1 MRKGGIAMK
10 RLLRPI
16 LLEFCR
22 SHLIL
27 TAAVSLLTV
36 LIPAL
41 NRLLGLGSAVRGVL
55 PFQLQGA
62 ALGFSAALP
71 ALIPIVLGL
80 LAYVP
85 AGRMTRK
92 RNLLPRPDV
101 EEALLLLLIPAAAF
115 WLLLA
120 LAYLIPHGTGL
131 LVAAML
137 LNCPAYG
144 LFAVLSKVLSWG
156 LGGSLWSVYIG
167 GLVTGL
173 LPPLLYLIG
182 SYLPI
187 AALDREGEREEEFI
201 EKQ

>member
-1 MRKGGIAMK
+1 MK

-22 SHLIL
+22 THLIL
-27 TAAVSLLTV
+27 TACAALLTV
-36 LIPAL
+36 LTLAL
-41 NRLLGLGSAVRGVL
+41 CSLLGLGATLADLFPFPLQWATTELRSAI
-55 PFQLQGA
+55 
-62 ALGFSAALP
+62 P
-71 ALIPIVLGL
+71 ALLPMALCL
-80 LAYVP
+80 LAYLP
-85 AGRMTRK
+85 AGRLTRK

-101 EEALLLLLIPAAAF
+101 EEALLLLLLPAAAF

-131 LVAAML
+131 LVAALL
-137 LNCPAYG
+137 LNCPAFG
-144 LFAVLSKVLSWG
+144 LFSLLSQLLGWG
-156 LGGSLWSVYIG
+156 SGGSLWAYYIG

-173 LPPLLYLIG
+173 LPPLLYLMG

-187 AALDREGEREEEFI
+187 AVLDQEAEEEEEII

>member
-1 MRKGGIAMK
+1 MK

-27 TAAVSLLTV
+27 TAIVSLLTV
-36 LIPAL
+36 LIL
-41 NRLLGLGSAVRGVL
+41 ILGGLMGLGSAMSGAL
-55 PFQLQGA
+55 PFRIQGMA
-62 ALGFSAALP
+62 AEFSGALP
-71 ALIPIVLGL
+71 AVIPMALGL
-80 LAYVP
+80 AAYLP
-85 AGRMTRK
+85 AGRFTRK

-101 EEALLLLLIPAAAF
+101 EEALLLLLVPAAAF

-120 LAYLIPHGTGL
+120 MAYLIPHGTGL

-144 LFAVLSKVLSWG
+144 LFVMLSQILSWG
-156 LGGSLWSVYIG
+156 SGGSLWPVYIG
-167 GLVTGL
+167 GLITGL
-173 LPPLLYLIG
+173 LPPLLFLIG
-182 SYLPI
+182 SYFPI
-187 AALDREGEREEEFI
+187 AALDLETGDEEEFI

>member
-1 MRKGGIAMK
+1 MK

-27 TAAVSLLTV
+27 TAVVSLLTV
-36 LIPAL
+36 LAL
-41 NRLLGLGSAVRGVL
+41 TASGLLGLGSAVRDLL
-55 PFQLQGA
+55 PFPLRGA
-62 ALGFSAALP
+62 ASELSGTLP
-71 ALIPIVLGL
+71 ALIPMLLGL
-80 LAYVP
+80 LAYLP
-85 AGRMTRK
+85 AGRFTRK

-101 EEALLLLLIPAAAF
+101 EEALLLLLLPAAAF

-144 LFAVLSKVLSWG
+144 LYSLLAQFLGWG
-156 LGGSLWSVYIG
+156 SGGSFWAVYVG

-173 LPPLLYLIG
+173 LPPLLYLMG

-187 AALDREGEREEEFI
+187 AALDLEEEPDEEFI

>member
-1 MRKGGIAMK
+1 MK

-27 TAAVSLLTV
+27 TAVVSLLTV
-36 LIPAL
+36 LVLAVSG
-41 NRLLGLGSAVRGVL
+41 LLGLGSAVREAL
-55 PFQLQGA
+55 PFHLQGA
-62 ALGFSAALP
+62 ASELSGTLP
-71 ALIPIVLGL
+71 ALIPMVLGL
-80 LAYVP
+80 LAYLP
-85 AGRMTRK
+85 AGRFTRK

-101 EEALLLLLIPAAAF
+101 EEALLLLLLPAAAF

-144 LFAVLSKVLSWG
+144 LFSLLSQFLGWG
-156 LGGSLWSVYIG
+156 IGGSLWVVYAG
-167 GLVTGL
+167 GLITGL
-173 LPPLLYLIG
+173 LPPLLYLAG
-182 SYLPI
+182 SWLPI
-187 AALDREGEREEEFI
+187 AALDQEEELDEDFI
-201 EKQ
+201 EKR

>member
-1 MRKGGIAMK
+1 MK

-27 TAAVSLLTV
+27 TALVSLLTV
-36 LIPAL
+36 LVLAVSG
-41 NRLLGLGSAVRGVL
+41 LLGLGSAVREAL
-55 PFQLQGA
+55 PFPLQGA
-62 ALGFSAALP
+62 ASELSGTLP
-71 ALIPIVLGL
+71 ALIPLALGL
-80 LAYVP
+80 LAYLP
-85 AGRMTRK
+85 AGRLTRK

-101 EEALLLLLIPAAAF
+101 EEALLLILLPAAAF

-120 LAYLIPHGTGL
+120 LAYLIPHGAGL

-144 LFAVLSKVLSWG
+144 LFSLLSQFLGWG
-156 LGGSLWSVYIG
+156 IGGSLWVVYAG
-167 GLVTGL
+167 GLITGL
-173 LPPLLYLIG
+173 LPPLLYLAG
-182 SYLPI
+182 SCLPI
-187 AALDREGEREEEFI
+187 AALDQEEDADEEFI

>member
-1 MRKGGIAMK
+1 MK

-16 LLEFCR
+16 LLEFFR

-27 TAAVSLLTV
+27 TAVTSLLTV
-36 LIPAL
+36 LVLAVGQV
-41 NRLLGLGSAVRGVL
+41 LGVGAGMADAFSIQIKGMSSGV
-55 PFQLQGA
+55 QNI
-62 ALGFSAALP
+62 LP
-71 ALIPIVLGL
+71 ALFPLGLGL
-80 LAYVP
+80 LAYLP
-85 AGRMTRK
+85 AGRFARK
-92 RNLLPRPDV
+92 RNLLSRPDV
-101 EEALLLLLIPAAAF
+101 EEALLLLLLPAAAF

-120 LAYLIPHGTGL
+120 VSYLIPHGAGL

-144 LFAVLSKVLSWG
+144 LFSLLAQFLGWG
-156 LGGSLWSVYIG
+156 SGGSLWAVYVG

-173 LPPLLYLIG
+173 LPPLLYLMG

-187 AALDREGEREEEFI
+187 AALDREEGLDEEFI

>member
-1 MRKGGIAMK
+1 MK

-16 LLEFCR
+16 MLEFCR

-27 TAAVSLLTV
+27 TAIVALLTV
-36 LIPAL
+36 LVLTASG
-41 NRLLGLGSAVRGVL
+41 LLGLGNAVKGVL
-55 PFQLQGA
+55 PFQLQRVSSELSGT
-62 ALGFSAALP
+62 LP
-71 ALIPIVLGL
+71 ALIPLVLGL
-80 LAYVP
+80 LAYLP
-85 AGRMTRK
+85 AGRFARK
-92 RNLLPRPDV
+92 RNLLPRPDA
-101 EEALLLLLIPAAAF
+101 EEAILLLLVPAAAF

-120 LAYLIPHGTGL
+120 LAYLIPHGSGL

-144 LFAVLSKVLSWG
+144 LYSLLAQFLGWG
-156 LGGSLWSVYIG
+156 SGGSLWTVYVG

-173 LPPLLYLIG
+173 LPPLLYLMG

-187 AALDREGEREEEFI
+187 AALDLEEDADEEFI

>member
-1 MRKGGIAMK
+1 MK

-22 SHLIL
+22 THLIL
-27 TAAVSLLTV
+27 TACAALLTV
-36 LIPAL
+36 LTLAL
-41 NRLLGLGSAVRGVL
+41 CSLLGLGATLAELFPFPLQWATTELRSAI
-55 PFQLQGA
+55 
-62 ALGFSAALP
+62 P
-71 ALIPIVLGL
+71 ALLPMALCL
-80 LAYVP
+80 LAYLP
-85 AGRMTRK
+85 AGRLTRK

-101 EEALLLLLIPAAAF
+101 EEALLLLLLPAAAF

-131 LVAAML
+131 LVAALL
-137 LNCPAYG
+137 LNCPAFG
-144 LFAVLSKVLSWG
+144 LFSLLSQLLGWG
-156 LGGSLWSVYIG
+156 SGGSLWAYYIG

-173 LPPLLYLIG
+173 LPPLLYLMG

-187 AALDREGEREEEFI
+187 AVLDQEAEEEEEII

>member
-1 MRKGGIAMK
+1 MK

-22 SHLIL
+22 THLIL
-27 TAAVSLLTV
+27 TACAALLTV
-36 LIPAL
+36 LTLAL
-41 NRLLGLGSAVRGVL
+41 CSLLGLGATLADLFPFPLRWATTELRSAI
-55 PFQLQGA
+55 
-62 ALGFSAALP
+62 P
-71 ALIPIVLGL
+71 ALLPMALCL
-80 LAYVP
+80 LAYLP
-85 AGRMTRK
+85 AGRLTRK

-101 EEALLLLLIPAAAF
+101 EEALLLLLLPAAAF

-131 LVAAML
+131 LVAAFL
-137 LNCPAYG
+137 LNCPAFG
-144 LFAVLSKVLSWG
+144 LFSLLSQLLGWG
-156 LGGSLWSVYIG
+156 SGGSLWAYYIG

-173 LPPLLYLIG
+173 LPPLLYLMG

-187 AALDREGEREEEFI
+187 AVLDQEAEEEEEII

>member
-1 MRKGGIAMK
+1 MK

-27 TAAVSLLTV
+27 TAVVSLLTV
-36 LIPAL
+36 LVLAVSG
-41 NRLLGLGSAVRGVL
+41 LLGLGSAVREAL
-55 PFQLQGA
+55 PFHLQGA
-62 ALGFSAALP
+62 ASELSGTLP
-71 ALIPIVLGL
+71 ALIPMALGL
-80 LAYVP
+80 LAYLP
-85 AGRMTRK
+85 AGRFTRK

-101 EEALLLLLIPAAAF
+101 EEALLLLLLPAAAF

-120 LAYLIPHGTGL
+120 LAYLIPHGAGL

-144 LFAVLSKVLSWG
+144 LFSLLSQFLGWG
-156 LGGSLWSVYIG
+156 IGGSLWVVYAG
-167 GLVTGL
+167 GLITGL
-173 LPPLLYLIG
+173 LPPLLYLAG
-182 SYLPI
+182 SWLPI
-187 AALDREGEREEEFI
+187 AALDREEELDEDFI

>member
-1 MRKGGIAMK
+1 MK

-22 SHLIL
+22 THLIL
-27 TAAVSLLTV
+27 TACAALLTV
-36 LIPAL
+36 LTLAL
-41 NRLLGLGSAVRGVL
+41 CSLLGLGATLADLFPFPLQWATTELRSAI
-55 PFQLQGA
+55 
-62 ALGFSAALP
+62 P
-71 ALIPIVLGL
+71 ALLPMALCL
-80 LAYVP
+80 LAYLP
-85 AGRMTRK
+85 AGRLTRK

-101 EEALLLLLIPAAAF
+101 EEALLLLLLPAAAF

-131 LVAAML
+131 LVAALL
-137 LNCPAYG
+137 LNCPAFG
-144 LFAVLSKVLSWG
+144 LFSLLSQLLGWG
-156 LGGSLWSVYIG
+156 SGGSLWAYYIG

-173 LPPLLYLIG
+173 LPPLLYLMG

-187 AALDREGEREEEFI
+187 AVLDQEAEEEEDII

>member
-1 MRKGGIAMK
+1 MK

-27 TAAVSLLTV
+27 TAVVSLLTV
-36 LIPAL
+36 LILAASG
-41 NRLLGLGSAVRGVL
+41 LLGLGSAVREAL
-55 PFQLQGA
+55 PFHLQGA
-62 ALGFSAALP
+62 ASELSGTLP
-71 ALIPIVLGL
+71 ALIPMVLGL
-80 LAYVP
+80 LAYLP
-85 AGRMTRK
+85 AGRFTRK

-101 EEALLLLLIPAAAF
+101 EEALLLLLLPAAAF

-120 LAYLIPHGTGL
+120 LAYLIPHGAGL

-144 LFAVLSKVLSWG
+144 LFSLLSQFLGWG
-156 LGGSLWSVYIG
+156 IGGSLWVVYAG
-167 GLVTGL
+167 GLITGL
-173 LPPLLYLIG
+173 LPPLLYLAG
-182 SYLPI
+182 SWLPI
-187 AALDREGEREEEFI
+187 AALDREEELDEEFI

>member
-1 MRKGGIAMK
+1 MK

-22 SHLIL
+22 THLIL
-27 TAAVSLLTV
+27 TACAALLTV
-36 LIPAL
+36 LTLAL
-41 NRLLGLGSAVRGVL
+41 CSLLGLGATLADLFPFPLQWATTELRSAI
-55 PFQLQGA
+55 
-62 ALGFSAALP
+62 P
-71 ALIPIVLGL
+71 ALLPMALCL
-80 LAYVP
+80 LAYLP
-85 AGRMTRK
+85 AGRLTRK

-101 EEALLLLLIPAAAF
+101 EEALLLLLLPAAAF

-131 LVAAML
+131 LVAALL
-137 LNCPAYG
+137 LNCPAFG
-144 LFAVLSKVLSWG
+144 LFSLLSQLLGWG
-156 LGGSLWSVYIG
+156 SGGSLWAYYIG

-173 LPPLLYLIG
+173 LPPLLYLMG

-187 AALDREGEREEEFI
+187 AALDRETEEEEDFI

>member
-1 MRKGGIAMK
+1 MK

-27 TAAVSLLTV
+27 TATVSLLTV
-36 LIPAL
+36 LAL
-41 NRLLGLGSAVRGVL
+41 TLSGLLGLGTAMAGVL
-55 PFQLQGA
+55 PFRLRGA
-62 ALGFSAALP
+62 ALELSATFP
-71 ALIPIVLGL
+71 ALIPMGLGL
-80 LAYVP
+80 AAYLP
-85 AGRMTRK
+85 AGRLTRK

-101 EEALLLLLIPAAAF
+101 EEALLLLLAPAAAF

-120 LAYLIPHGTGL
+120 LAYLVPHGAGL

-144 LFAVLSKVLSWG
+144 LFSLLSQHLGWG
-156 LGGSLWSVYIG
+156 SGNSLWPVYVG
-167 GLVTGL
+167 GLITGL
-173 LPPLLYLIG
+173 LPPLLYLVG

-187 AALDREGEREEEFI
+187 AALDQEESEQEFI

>member
-1 MRKGGIAMK
+1 MK

-27 TAAVSLLTV
+27 TAIVSLLTV
-36 LIPAL
+36 LI
-41 NRLLGLGSAVRGVL
+41 LLLSNLTGLGTAMSGIL
-55 PFQLQGA
+55 PFRLQGA
-62 ALGFSAALP
+62 AVEFSGALP
-71 ALIPIVLGL
+71 AMIPMGLGL
-80 LAYVP
+80 AAYLP
-85 AGRMTRK
+85 AGRITRK

-101 EEALLLLLIPAAAF
+101 EEALLLLLLPAAAF

-144 LFAVLSKVLSWG
+144 FYSLLSQFLGWG
-156 LGGSLWSVYIG
+156 SGGSLWAVYVG
-167 GLVTGL
+167 GVITGL
-173 LPPLLYLIG
+173 LPPLLYLTG

-187 AALDREGEREEEFI
+187 AALDVEEESDEEFI

>member
-1 MRKGGIAMK
+1 MK

-16 LLEFCR
+16 MLEFCR

-27 TAAVSLLTV
+27 TALVALLTV
-36 LIPAL
+36 LVLTASG
-41 NRLLGLGSAVRGVL
+41 LLGLGNAVKGVL
-55 PFQLQGA
+55 PFQLQRVSSELSGT
-62 ALGFSAALP
+62 LP
-71 ALIPIVLGL
+71 ALIPLVLGL
-80 LAYVP
+80 LAYLP
-85 AGRMTRK
+85 AGRFARK
-92 RNLLPRPDV
+92 RNFLPRPDV
-101 EEALLLLLIPAAAF
+101 EEALLLLLVPAAAF

-120 LAYLIPHGTGL
+120 LAYLIPHGSGL

-144 LFAVLSKVLSWG
+144 LYSLLAQFLGWG
-156 LGGSLWSVYIG
+156 SGGSLWTVYVG

-173 LPPLLYLIG
+173 LPPLLYLMG

-187 AALDREGEREEEFI
+187 AALDLEEDADEDFI

>member
-1 MRKGGIAMK
+1 MK

-27 TAAVSLLTV
+27 TAVVSLLTV
-36 LIPAL
+36 LILAASG
-41 NRLLGLGSAVRGVL
+41 LLGLGSAVREAL
-55 PFQLQGA
+55 PFHLQGA
-62 ALGFSAALP
+62 ASELSGTLP
-71 ALIPIVLGL
+71 ALIPMVLGL
-80 LAYVP
+80 LAYLP
-85 AGRMTRK
+85 AGRFTRK

-101 EEALLLLLIPAAAF
+101 EEALLLLLLPAAAF

-120 LAYLIPHGTGL
+120 LAYLIPHGAGL

-144 LFAVLSKVLSWG
+144 LFSLLSQFLGWG
-156 LGGSLWSVYIG
+156 IGGSLWVVYAG
-167 GLVTGL
+167 GLITGL
-173 LPPLLYLIG
+173 LPPLLYLAG
-182 SYLPI
+182 SWLPI
-187 AALDREGEREEEFI
+187 AALDREDELDEEFI